1 VTVNLPTDQQDER
14 LAINRGLRGLG
25 RQFLDRVRDG
35 DIGSL
40 PVIIGL
46 VIIWAIFQALNPNF
60 LSSANLVNLTM
71 QCAAVGTISIGIVV
85 TLLVG
90 QIDLSVGSVSG
101 LSAAILAVAT
111 LRLPVT
117 DDMPVSMSIL
127 VQGLIILGSILVG
140 SAIGFVY
147 GILFTRFGVP
157 SFLITLAGLLA
168 FLGLQLFV
176 LGRDGS
182 ISISTNLGITYF
194 AQQLFLPEWAAYTLA
209 VVAIGTTVLFQLSLA
224 RRRSDAG
231 LSFTPRSTILA
242 RAGLIVV
249 ALCFTAWLLYRDFGP
264 SGVQGRGVSLMFLF
278 FLLLVV
284 VVHLALTRTSWGRSV
299 FAVGGNVEG
308 ARRAG
313 IRVPR
318 VYISVFILCSTLAA
332 VGGLLAAA
340 RGLSANQSSGG
351 GDTNLNAIAAA
362 VIGGTSLF
370 GGRGSAFS
378 ALLGIVVIM
387 SISSGLTLLSLD
399 SSVRFMI
406 TGAVLLLAVII
417 DSMSRRK
424 RVTSGRG

>member
-1 VTVNLPTDQQDER
+1 MTVNLPTDQQDER
-14 LAINRGLRGLG
+14 LAINRGIRGIG

-117 DDMPVSMSIL
+117 DDLSLSMSIL
-127 VQGLIILGSILVG
+127 IQGLIILGSILVG
-140 SAIGFVY
+140 SVIGFIY

-231 LSFTPRSTILA
+231 LSFTPRSTILG

-278 FLLLVV
+278 FLLLVT

-332 VGGLLAAA
+332 IGGLLAAA

>member
-140 SAIGFVY
+140 SAIGFIY